1 MSRYRTASK
10 TVFRNPSKPEHGSR
24 LMFAADTV
32 DTPTLIETIAGAVEK
47 SAGRVVKVVAMQF
60 GLTTPTARNILERRN
75 APSAT
80 TLIRLMRES
89 DEVFQAVIQMAGRSP
104 DVVTTEQK
112 ARIEAALA
120 ILQGRD
126 AA

>member
-1 MSRYRTASK
+1 
-10 TVFRNPSKPEHGSR
+10 
-24 LMFAADTV
+24 MFSETL
-32 DTPTLIETIAGAVEK
+32 DTPTIIETVADAVER
-47 SAGRVVKVVAMQF
+47 ARGRCAKAVASHF

-80 TLIRLMRES
+80 TLIRLMRSS
-89 DEVFQAVIQMAGRSP
+89 DEVFEAVIRLAERSP
-104 DVVTTEQK
+104 DVVTAEQK